1 MFYLL
6 DTTNGRD
13 VSWGCGW
20 ARVGDLKSVTNLR
33 TTSAIAMVS
42 LLGLGF
48 GIATEKVENLK
59 NEVMCGRFLGFIRVW
74 W

>member
-1 MFYLL
+1 M
-6 DTTNGRD
+6 
-13 VSWGCGW
+13 
-20 ARVGDLKSVTNLR
+20 GDLKSVTNLR

>member
-1 MFYLL
+1 M
-6 DTTNGRD
+6 
-13 VSWGCGW
+13 
-20 ARVGDLKSVTNLR
+20 GDLKSVTNLR

-59 NEVMCGRFLGFIRVW
+59 NEGVWGLFLGFRGV
-74 W
+74 